1 MKTRKMK
8 AIALTLVTVI
18 FVGLFSACGS
28 KETGGNGEVT
38 IKVSSWP
45 SKENWPEVYALAE
58 SQRQNMKEKY
68 PNITIIPD
76 EATYAVDTFLTSAAS
91 GQLTNLYSMPFT
103 EVKKIVAGG
112 YAADLTEKFKEYG
125 YENALKDS
133 VKSLVNVDGRYYG
146 IPSGGYIIGMLYNTN
161 LFEEAGLLDEDGKPI
176 YPTNFEELRD
186 TAIQIKEKTGKAGF
200 AFPTLDKEGGWMFMS
215 MAWSFGVKFM
225 EQVDGK
231 WKATFDSPEMVDVL
245 QYISD
250 LKWKYDVLPENVLL
264 SRADVSQLFATD
276 QLAFMYGAEDWAY
289 NAVAAYGMDKNNI
302 SLSPVPEGKG
312 GACSQ
317 IGGDIYMVSPEST
330 EEQIDA
336 IFKWLTV
343 KGSGTSLD
351 DAAINSL
358 KDNYKLS
365 ADRGLPV
372 ASNSFS
378 IFSGGERVE
387 QESKAKEPFINVDPR
402 IWNTMYSD
410 KLILKAEE
418 PVEAQ
423 QLYAALAPVLQA
435 VLIDKDTD
443 IPALVKKTNDN
454 FQKDFLDKQN

>member
-1 MKTRKMK
+1 MKTRKIK
-8 AIALTLVTVI
+8 VIALTLVTVI
-18 FVGLFSACGS
+18 FAGVLSACGPNGTDS
-28 KETGGNGEVT
+28 NGEVT

-45 SKENWPEVYALAE
+45 NKENWPEVYAIQE
-58 SQRQNMKEKY
+58 SYRQNMKEKY
-68 PNITIIPD
+68 PNITIVPD
-76 EATYAVDTFLTSAAS
+76 EITYNVDTFLTSAAS
-91 GQLTNLYSMPFT
+91 GQLTNLYKMPFT
-103 EVKKIVAGG
+103 EVKKIVSGG

-125 YENALKDS
+125 YEDDIGDS
-133 VKSLVNVDGRYYG
+133 VKSLVNIDGRYYG
-146 IPSGGYIIGMLYNTN
+146 VPTNAYVIGMLYNTN

-186 TAIQIKEKTGKAGF
+186 TAIKIKEKTGKAGF

-231 WKATFDSPEMVDVL
+231 WKATFDSQEMVDVL

-250 LKWKYDVLPENVLL
+250 LKWKYNVLPENILL
-264 SRADVSQLFATD
+264 SRADISQLFATD

-289 NAVAAYGMDKNNI
+289 NAVAAYGMDRNDI

-317 IGGDIYMVSPEST
+317 IGGDVYFVSPEST

-343 KGSGTSLD
+343 KGDGVTLD
-351 DAAINSL
+351 DATVNSL
-358 KDNYKLS
+358 KENHKLS
-365 ADRGLPV
+365 LDRGLPV
-372 ASNSFS
+372 APNSFS
-378 IFSGGERVE
+378 LFNRGERVE
-387 QESKAKEPFINVDPR
+387 QEAKAKEDFINVNPL

-410 KLILKAEE
+410 KIILKTEE

-423 QLYAALAPVLQA
+423 QLYAALAPVLQS
-435 VLIDKDTD
+435 VLINKDTD